1 MAINSIFSY
10 FLISLICLESKSI
23 IPHQGNTYSLSFLLA
38 TPSSPSR
45 ALLLELQRYK
55 VSIRCA
61 RLGAEVS
68 GHHQKHLMQTLI
80 VLFLKTHFFTQIL
93 DCKSQQNR
101 IELETWYTLV
111 FEPECGLAWAAIK
124 LFIDLECLVTEVCV
138 TWWDP

>member
-68 GHHQKHLMQTLI
+68 GHRQQ
-80 VLFLKTHFFTQIL
+80 QPGANL
-93 DCKSQQNR
+93 DC
-101 IELETWYTLV
+101 V
-111 FEPECGLAWAAIK
+111 FVEENA
-124 LFIDLECLVTEVCV
+124 LFNT
-138 TWWDP
+138 DP